1 MNLKKVNQLV
11 EGKVVAG
18 EEFLNREIKA
28 AYGADLLSDVL
39 AFTESNTLL
48 LTGLVN
54 SQVVRT
60 AEMLDLSGIVVVRGK
75 IETVEDHTLELA
87 EECNITIIA
96 TEKTMFESC
105 GILFHH
111 GLKPC
116 GYAN

>member
-1 MNLKKVNQLV
+1 MNLKKVSQLV
-11 EGKVVAG
+11 GGKVIAG

-39 AFTESNTLL
+39 AFTESGTLL

-60 AEMLDLSGIVVVRGK
+60 AEMLDLCGIVVVRGK
-75 IETVEDHTLELA
+75 EVEGDTLKLA
-87 EECNITIIA
+87 KECNMTIIV
-96 TEKTMFESC
+96 TDKTMFESC

-111 GLKPC
+111 GVKPC
-116 GYAN
+116 GFTK